1 MGIAVDYKEKQK
13 NKDLDA
19 FFSETTTIETT
30 ETIE

>member
-19 FFSETTTIETT
+19 FFSENTKTEQIEQ
-30 ETIE
+30 